1 MSMTSFIGPVRSH
14 NGFISTGEDSIVSF
28 PGGTINLTVDG
39 QSSKQITIGAEG
51 GTINLP
57 TIISTGDDCNFG
69 MQYSFIVLA
78 DPTTPILIKTGN
90 VADMFY
96 GTINYC
102 DDAGGLAGFY
112 HSPGTYNTIS
122 GNSGSTGGDTGSV
135 YVLTCVGANA
145 WSVQG
150 VAVFPTDDTPAT
162 PFATRTAKK
171 KAKPKPPT
179 KKLADPNPMAKANK
193 GKKRKWA

>member
-14 NGFISTGEDSIVSF
+14 NGFISTGEDSVVSF
-28 PGGTINLTVDG
+28 PGGTLNLTVEG
-39 QSSKQITIGAEG
+39 QSGKQITITANG

-57 TIISTGDDCNFG
+57 AIISSGDDCNFG

-78 DPTTPILIKTGN
+78 DLTSPITFNTGKI
-90 VADMFY
+90 ADKFY

-112 HSPGTYNTIS
+112 HSPGTANTIS
-122 GNSGSTGGDTGSV
+122 GDGDSTGGEAGSV
-135 YVLTCVGANA
+135 YVLTCIGANA
-145 WSVQG
+145 WSIQG
-150 VAVFPTDDTPAT
+150 VAVFPTAATPAT
-162 PFATRTAKK
+162 PFITRVARKR
-171 KAKPKPPT
+171 AKPKPPT

-193 GKKRKWA
+193 GKKRRWA